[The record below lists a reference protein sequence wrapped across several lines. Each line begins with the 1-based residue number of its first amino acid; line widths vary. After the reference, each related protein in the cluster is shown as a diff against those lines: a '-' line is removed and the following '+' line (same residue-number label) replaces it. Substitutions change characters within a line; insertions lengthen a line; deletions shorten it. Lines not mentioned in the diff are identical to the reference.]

1 MSDLSYMDPP
11 IEIAAT
17 GVRLKIIA
25 ARLRTGGMR
34 PYDAAE
40 MIDFGSTDPL
50 LIDIASAQIETLERC
65 RDACDAGLSR
75 PLIILDAAS
84 TGLNLSDAITIRRD
98 RDLSLVRGR
107 LNAMARRSARM
118 MEVEIRAETARQFGA
133 AFVAQRP
140 LEPALIYSGQSS
152 PLFLSLQSALEAQGV
167 SLTSALSQ
175 ASTLEY
181 LASRRFSA
189 VLWDTTSR
197 GLGIQNLDQFA
208 VGEWLS
214 GLPILAL
221 VDGSASLSDDA
232 RSMLSRC
239 DNIIECQHGE
249 PDAAARVA
257 DLVEMYLAARPV
269 QPTASIPAGAIDRA
283 TGLFSRRFL
292 EAHLE
297 RQMTIADK
305 RSEALSILTLKLI
318 GEQRSDPVALQS
330 LARCVQKLMRETDC
344 PAVVETGTISLSLP
358 LTTYR
363 GGVHLANRIARGVSV
378 QDPYSELVL
387 SWRVVEK
394 RAYHTARSFL
404 EAGLTGPFMRLD
416 AA

>member
-40 MIDFGSTDPL
+40 TIDFGSTDPL

-75 PLIILDAAS
+75 PLIILDTAN
-84 TGLNLSDAITIRRD
+84 TGLHLSDAITIRRD

-107 LNAMARRSARM
+107 LHAMARRSARM
-118 MEVEIRAETARQFGA
+118 IEVEIRAETARQFGA
-133 AFVAQRP
+133 AFAAQRP
-140 LEPALIYSGQSS
+140 LEPALIYVGQSS

-181 LASRRFSA
+181 LASRRFTS
-189 VLWDTTSR
+189 VLWDMTSS
-197 GLGIQNLDQFA
+197 GFGIQNVNQFA
-208 VGEWLS
+208 VGDWLN

-221 VDGSASLSDDA
+221 VDGGSRLSEDV
-232 RSMLSRC
+232 RCMLSQC
-239 DNIIECQHGE
+239 DDIIECQHGE
-249 PDAAARVA
+249 PDVAARIA
-257 DLVEMYLAARPV
+257 DLVEKYLAACPV
-269 QPTASIPAGAIDRA
+269 QPTAAIPAGATDRA

-297 RQMTIADK
+297 RQMTVADK
-305 RSEALSILTLKLI
+305 RSDALSILTLKLI
-318 GEQRSDPVALQS
+318 GDRRSDPVALES

-363 GGVHLANRIARGVSV
+363 GGVHLANRIALAVSE
-378 QDPYSELVL
+378 QDPVSELVL

-394 RAYHTARSFL
+394 RAYHTAQSFL
-404 EAGLTGPFMRLD
+404 EAGLTGPFMRLE